1 MTIKELLGKSGKEL
15 SLMTDEELNVILSP
29 YFKFA
34 RPEQGK
40 LKLGELSGSTGPI
53 KRNPRVTSTKLN
65 LNKNA
70 YTEIE
75 RMLKAKAEQLGIK
88 L

>member
-15 SLMTDEELNVILSP
+15 VSMTDDELNVILSP

-40 LKLGELSGSTGPI
+40 LKLGDINRDGPI
-53 KRNPRVTSTKLN
+53 KRPPRVTSTKLN